1 MQSIIVYRNPL
12 EAAMWE
18 GIMSSGALWPVMVG
32 VAVFFAVFLIA
43 DRFIIKSWFN
53 SWRLGR
59 LLKIPYAK
67 WDTVCKVATNVS
79 LAVSA
84 LAGVFVVWYML

>member
-43 DRFIIKSWFN
+43 DRLIVRRWFGAHHYRVRN
-53 SWRLGR
+53 V
-59 LLKIPYAK
+59 PYYK
-67 WDTVCKVATNVS
+67 WNAVCKVATNVN